1 MALPDALE
9 AVERISELLDLSGLF
24 SALLLHPRRDRKSL
38 SYTGGIRV
46 SGLDFGFPCPYGAL
60 ESYLTKDGC
69 RVMTRNPG
77 WRRSLG
83 ADVRL
88 AGSRALAW
96 APQRRHQ
103 DRFPAADPA
112 AAQVLDCA
120 EKPCSEPLMR
130 CLHAARLL
138 IEDAARTLE
147 ELQLWGNPLLL
158 RVTRE
163 IDGCRVSCKSCP
175 KCGGAVFGQWRYA
188 TWGGLLAVVGAH
200 AC

>member
-1 MALPDALE
+1 MACTVAMQHALSESLLVAMEEWAAKQPAALPDALE
-9 AVERISELLDLSGLF
+9 AVERICLSGLF
-24 SALLLHPRRDRKSL
+24 SALLLHPRRRGASKSA
-38 SYTGGIRV
+38 
-46 SGLDFGFPCPYGAL
+46 DFL
-60 ESYLTKDGC
+60 ELT
-69 RVMTRNPG
+69 
-77 WRRSLG
+77 
-83 ADVRL
+83 L
-88 AGSRALAW
+88 A
-96 APQRRHQ
+96 
-103 DRFPAADPA
+103 A

-158 RVTRE
+158 RVMRE

-188 TWGGLLAVVGAH
+188 TWGGLLAAVGAH
-200 AC
+200 LLRKNDI